1 VPGKFHGRGV
11 GFLIE
16 KGGQAAWAQVL
27 ALLAK
32 CRAGSRLLNR
42 ADCSSGRARSAVGD
56 GCSCAPSR
64 LVWAVPTSAA
74 FRQPVKPILL
84 VVGLADS
91 RILILRIV
99 LTATVM
105 TARRAHSRAEFAG
118 QR

>member
-1 VPGKFHGRGV
+1 
-11 GFLIE
+11 
-16 KGGQAAWAQVL
+16 
-27 ALLAK
+27 
-32 CRAGSRLLNR
+32 
-42 ADCSSGRARSAVGD
+42 
-56 GCSCAPSR
+56 
-64 LVWAVPTSAA
+64 VPTSAA

-118 QR
+118 QQ